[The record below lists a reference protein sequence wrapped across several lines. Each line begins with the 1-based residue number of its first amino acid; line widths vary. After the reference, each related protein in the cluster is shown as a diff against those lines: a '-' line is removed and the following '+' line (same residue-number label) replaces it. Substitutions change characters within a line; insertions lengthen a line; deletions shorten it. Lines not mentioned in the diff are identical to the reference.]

1 MATENQE
8 LNQWMNYFKK
18 TPIYE
23 AVPFG
28 YNRIYKHPISD
39 VKVEFRLPRISIK
52 NVNQG
57 KIENHLSKLSDKFP
71 LNGNSN
77 KWFLSPDE
85 NTWIKTEYFL

>member
-1 MATENQE
+1 MKNNHLAIKNQE

-57 KIENHLSKLSDKFP
+57 KIENH
-71 LNGNSN
+71 
-77 KWFLSPDE
+77 
-85 NTWIKTEYFL
+85 

>member
-1 MATENQE
+1 MKNNHLATENQE
-8 LNQWMNYFKK
+8 LNQWMNYFKR

-23 AVPFG
+23 SVSFG

-71 LNGNSN
+71 FNGKSN
-77 KWFLSPDE
+77 K
-85 NTWIKTEYFL
+85 

>member
-1 MATENQE
+1 MKNNHLAIENQE

-52 NVNQG
+52 KNVNQG
-57 KIENHLSKLSDKFP
+57 KIENHYSKLSGMCKS
-71 LNGNSN
+71 L
-77 KWFLSPDE
+77 LH
-85 NTWIKTEYFL
+85 